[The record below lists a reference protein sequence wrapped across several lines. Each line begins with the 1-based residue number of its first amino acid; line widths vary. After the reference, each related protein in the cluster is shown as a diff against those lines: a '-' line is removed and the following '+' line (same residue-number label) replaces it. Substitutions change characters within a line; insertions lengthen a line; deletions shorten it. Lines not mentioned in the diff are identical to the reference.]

1 MPHLHLP
8 SHVRGVNGLTSE
20 IPFLCI
26 RRYRVVHEI
35 LRGFL
40 RWRNR
45 DSVLLFWKR
54 KILLSPRMYSL
65 PCGVRQRLSPMAQ
78 RQCPSAR
85 RCVWRATAGA
95 GHVAGPRGDGKTHLA
110 RVDLLAAEGVFVGTH
125 VGGVGS
131 TCCVSR
137 GVVVG
142 GRLKVEFWIVCE
154 ASPR

>member
-1 MPHLHLP
+1 VGCAQCHIRRPSCDAPDVIARMPHLHLHLHVP
-8 SHVRGVNGLTSE
+8 STVCADGGLTSE

-65 PCGVRQRLSPMAQ
+65 PCSVRQRLSPIAR

-85 RCVWRATAGA
+85 RCVSGA
-95 GHVAGPRGDGKTHLA
+95 RRL
-110 RVDLLAAEGVFVGTH
+110 
-125 VGGVGS
+125 VGGTCGGS
-131 TCCVSR
+131 WGMAKRTLP
-137 GVVVG
+137 G
-142 GRLKVEFWIVCE
+142 
-154 ASPR
+154 